1 MFYVYKFVQRPY
13 FPLSAA
19 MSSLQYERLCVLFN
33 IGVLQGQIA
42 AAQNFQT
49 DEGLKTAAK
58 MFQVNTSHLSL
69 FIPRNI
75 LLTMGQ
81 DTCKYWQ

>member
-1 MFYVYKFVQRPY
+1 
-13 FPLSAA
+13 

-58 MFQVNTSHLSL
+58 MFQVSTSHLSL

-81 DTCKYWQ
+81 KKKIHVNIGSSILLGNKVL

>member
-1 MFYVYKFVQRPY
+1 MSRSLFKDY
-13 FPLSAA
+13 FSLSTA

-58 MFQVNTSHLSL
+58 MFQVSTSHLSL
-69 FIPRNI
+69 FMLRNV